1 MDALLQPSP
10 TAHVTDQRSCCTSFL
25 PTPDLCIALNNSRAL
40 AVRCLR
46 RGIGRFLFFITG
58 QNRILG
64 GTQDT
69 LQVLTETGEADFGDQ
84 IKVVSDIVDEASMS
98 TLLTGAEAAF
108 NKNHGQLMKFVEVR
122 RKQAVARCLFPSSC
136 ASALSL
142 LPADRP
148 FCHDLAAFETHS
160 SRAWRVPRGS
170 PRSPSTT

>member
-1 MDALLQPSP
+1 
-10 TAHVTDQRSCCTSFL
+10 
-25 PTPDLCIALNNSRAL
+25 
-40 AVRCLR
+40 
-46 RGIGRFLFFITG
+46 LFFITG